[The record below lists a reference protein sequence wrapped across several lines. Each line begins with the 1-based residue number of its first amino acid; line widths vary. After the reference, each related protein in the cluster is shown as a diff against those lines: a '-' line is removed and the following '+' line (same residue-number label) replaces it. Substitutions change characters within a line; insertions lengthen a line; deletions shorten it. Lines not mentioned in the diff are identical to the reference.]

1 MYIQSVDSTVF
12 AQQYGSPLS
21 RQDNS
26 LVRERFYWPKMY
38 PDIVKWINDCG
49 RCIKFKTPDNQRA
62 SLVKITTT
70 EPLELVCMDYL
81 TVEPSKGNIQNILVM
96 TDHFTKFTIAVP
108 TRNQTARTTADAIFN
123 EFIVHYGLPRKLH
136 SDQGANFCSNIIKEL
151 CQITGISKSRTTPY
165 HPMGNGITERFNRTL
180 ISMLGTLDLEQKHN
194 WKKYIYP
201 LVHAYNSTIHDS
213 TGFSPYFLMFGRE
226 PI

>member
-1 MYIQSVDSTVF
+1 
-12 AQQYGSPLS
+12 
-21 RQDNS
+21 
-26 LVRERFYWPKMY
+26 
-38 PDIVKWINDCG
+38 
-49 RCIKFKTPDNQRA
+49 
-62 SLVKITTT
+62 
-70 EPLELVCMDYL
+70 MDYL

-96 TDHFTKFTIAVP
+96 TDHFTKITIEVP